1 MPQPCRRY
9 RRLSLPKKGSYSL
22 GVAIGR
28 VYTRRCRLAAD
39 IGGYL
44 AWFYVQVG
52 FPCTTPY
59 QHVRE
64 QAGGYY
70 RLLNLGTI
78 YQTSLT
84 TLCHRE
90 HRTAGR
96 PHPRFEKRGF
106 LALADTALSL

>member
-1 MPQPCRRY
+1 MSVAFLPEG
-9 RRLSLPKKGSYSL
+9 RLLFAWCYWRL
-22 GVAIGR
+22 LR
-28 VYTRRCRLAAD
+28 RLAAD

-78 YQTSLT
+78 YQT
-84 TLCHRE
+84 
-90 HRTAGR
+90 
-96 PHPRFEKRGF
+96 
-106 LALADTALSL
+106 

>member
-1 MPQPCRRY
+1 MTQTHQTARAGEKPGHPSQPGLQCLGTGSMPQPCRRY

-28 VYTRRCRLAAD
+28 VYTRRCRL
-39 IGGYL
+39 YL

-52 FPCTTPY
+52 FPCTTASACIHAHHY
-59 QHVRE
+59 VRE

-78 YQTSLT
+78 YQT
-84 TLCHRE
+84 
-90 HRTAGR
+90 
-96 PHPRFEKRGF
+96 
-106 LALADTALSL
+106 

>member
-28 VYTRRCRLAAD
+28 VYTRRSRLAAD

-44 AWFYVQVG
+44 AWIYVQVG
-52 FPCTTPY
+52 FPCTTASACIHAHHY
-59 QHVRE
+59 VRE

-78 YQTSLT
+78 YQT
-84 TLCHRE
+84 
-90 HRTAGR
+90 
-96 PHPRFEKRGF
+96 
-106 LALADTALSL
+106 